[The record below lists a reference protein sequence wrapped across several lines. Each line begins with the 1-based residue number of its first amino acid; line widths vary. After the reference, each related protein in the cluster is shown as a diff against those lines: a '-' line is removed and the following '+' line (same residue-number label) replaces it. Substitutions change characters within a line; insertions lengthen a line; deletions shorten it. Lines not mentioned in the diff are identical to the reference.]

1 MPRKENKEFEG
12 IKIIINDALTR
23 ILSRKT
29 KRTYQAELHI
39 ISKTIEDYI
48 KITYIS
54 KEVHLEETLKQIFGY
69 INQLK
74 NLDNKINK
82 KDDVTKAQ
90 KEGIKL
96 SIKELEKNIYK
107 K

>member
-54 KEVHLEETLKQIFGY
+54 KEVHTKEVLEQIFGY

-74 NLDNKINK
+74 NLDNKINR

-96 SIKELEKNIYK
+96 SIKELEKNIYRK
-107 K
+107 